1 MAQAEHFRFV
11 RYMLR
16 SPLDKS
22 MDNVVSLRLFATDY
36 DYTHGFYSLSSS
48 GNGVTVDTPKYF
60 TFELEGTALGT
71 WERALQAAGYVG
83 FALYVPLQ
91 RGGSA
96 HEGTEVADALFGL
109 RDAYN
114 YARTASDAN
123 ELAYVQKLTA
133 TPSNLGQW
141 AGSVLYDRWAG
152 TQGESKEAF
161 PGLDKLKTREE
172 REALMRETIE
182 KAMEHRDAAELQHYA
197 REVVVALCGLPPAEP
212 VTGQNGF
219 KVWHTVRLYLSVLYF
234 QLHSLQAQQIHTR
247 AERHRSLNHA
257 RRDSHKHERAV
268 TRAVQEVSAF
278 EPVYAPFTSALVPS
292 TTGVAG
298 VAGVT
303 GVDGAGRTNGAP
315 WNPVALPTLPVLPAN
330 TGYKF
335 VLPALPTASAT
346 SGNNPYVSATQAK
359 AKTATVA
366 SGEQRE
372 TKRYE
377 GEGEE
382 SIEGRVLQA
391 LDADADAGNGN
402 RKAVWRTAEYVQK
415 LALKHF
421 SKTRTTATP
430 EDIDKAA
437 RVHETFKTPETLIK
451 TLVALPRA
459 EDLYAFL
466 YDHFVPVNPPL
477 RA

>member
-16 SPLDKS
+16 SPLDGTV
-22 MDNVVSLRLFATDY
+22 DNVVSLRLFATDY

-48 GNGVTVDTPKYF
+48 GNGTTVDTPKYF

-83 FALYVPLQ
+83 FALYIPLQ
-91 RGGSA
+91 RGGA
-96 HEGTEVADALFGL
+96 TYEGTEVANALFGL

-114 YARTASDAN
+114 YARTASDAD
-123 ELAYVQKLTA
+123 ELAYVQKLSA
-133 TPSNLGQW
+133 TPSNPGQW
-141 AGSVLYDRWAG
+141 AGSVFYDRWAG
-152 TQGESKEAF
+152 TQGENKEAF
-161 PGLDKLKTREE
+161 PGIGKLKTREE
-172 REALMRETIE
+172 RETLMRETIE

-234 QLHSLQAQQIHTR
+234 QLHSLQAQQIHIR

-278 EPVYAPFTSALVPS
+278 EPAYAPFTSALVP
-292 TTGVAG
+292 
-298 VAGVT
+298 

-315 WNPVALPTLPVLPAN
+315 WNPVALPTLPTLPAN

-335 VLPALPTASAT
+335 VLPALPALSTASATSAT
-346 SGNNPYVSATQAK
+346 SGNNPYVSAAQT
-359 AKTATVA
+359 KTKTKTTTAA
-366 SGEQRE
+366 SDEQGGR
-372 TKRYE
+372 KRYE
-377 GEGEE
+377 EEGEE

-391 LDADADAGNGN
+391 LDDDVDAGNGN
-402 RKAVWRTAEYVQK
+402 RKAVWRTAEYVQE
-415 LALKHF
+415 LALNHF
-421 SKTRTTATP
+421 GKTRTVATP
-430 EDIDKAA
+430 ADASKAA
-437 RVHETFKTPETLIK
+437 KVRETFKTPETLIK
-451 TLVALPRA
+451 ALVVLPRA
-459 EDLYAFL
+459 EDLYIFL
-466 YDHFVPVNPPL
+466 HDHFVPVTPPF